1 MTSLL
6 ESPRG
11 GDLSADGCGQHV
23 LWVRSPQAYDG
34 PTLGVKT
41 RKVQFTRRLD
51 FLRSHYFLLKVK
63 AFYYRTLQS

>member
-1 MTSLL
+1 M
-6 ESPRG
+6 
-11 GDLSADGCGQHV
+11 
-23 LWVRSPQAYDG
+23 LWARSPQAYDG

-63 AFYYRTLQS
+63 AFYYRTLHS